1 MRPQQSRR
9 RSIALAVA
17 AALGGFPFGCDSSV
31 VDGAVDAIQSQF
43 TLSHTLTGFAVALL
57 GS

>member
-1 MRPQQSRR
+1 MTPQQARHR
-9 RSIALAVA
+9 AIALAVA
-17 AALGGFPFGCDSSV
+17 AALGGFPFGCDSWV
-31 VDGAVDAIQSQF
+31 VNGAVDAIQGQF